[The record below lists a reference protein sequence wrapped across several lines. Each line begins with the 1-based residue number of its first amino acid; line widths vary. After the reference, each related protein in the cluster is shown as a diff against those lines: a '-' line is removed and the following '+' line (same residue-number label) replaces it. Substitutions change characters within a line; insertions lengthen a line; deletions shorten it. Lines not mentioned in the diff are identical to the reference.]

1 MIVAVIPLCLDVAQM
16 ESHPCGMLKRAGA
29 DASTQLLVAA
39 RTNTQWLKDLN
50 TKDVLV
56 GPLTTAVAQMGRQRP
71 RGQMEKG
78 VRVVIRLSL
87 AAATTTLL
95 LHLVQIL
102 VAVIVPPLALAAALM
117 GQAKPLVHSLK
128 VALRSQGRLA
138 RSRRMLELGNSSV
151 FSGSLI
157 LRREGAPDSG
167 MVEMREQ
174 ETDSQTRSLV
184 KMFASAPLALQD
196 VTYQR

>member
-1 MIVAVIPLCLDVAQM
+1 MRV
-16 ESHPCGMLKRAGA
+16 GA
-29 DASTQLLVAA
+29 DASTQLLGVA
-39 RTNTQWLKDLN
+39 RTNTQLRRDLN

-56 GPLTTAVAQMGRQRP
+56 EPLTMGAAQMGKQKLRD
-71 RGQMEKG
+71 QMERG

-95 LHLVQIL
+95 LHLDQIL
-102 VAVIVPPLALAAALM
+102 MAVIVPPLALAVVLM
-117 GQAKPLVHSLK
+117 GQVKPLVHSLK
-128 VALRSQGRLA
+128 VALRNQERLA
-138 RSRRMLELGNSSV
+138 RSRRMLELGNTLV

-174 ETDSQTRSLV
+174 ETDFLTRILV
-184 KMFASAPLALQD
+184 KMFASTPLARQG
-196 VTYQR
+196 VTCQR